1 MTKALFEVCAISNQ
15 GTDKRRFIEAM
26 GRREFAIIHN
36 LENGKLY
43 IYFQE
48 DDVVNK
54 TMLLNSLPG
63 FDIAERQT
71 EINIAEMHVM
81 SLYKSGESEIK
92 PIKDII
98 SLQNASGI
106 VMLVFVPAADSE
118 IEIFK
123 NDIERQ
129 LSEGKTK
136 TTSSTTGS
144 FFGGNRTNISAHMD
158 IFEKTDERK
167 LLTSI
172 LEDIDST
179 MLSGNSVYKLFFA
192 VSEDKQNSISKALA
206 ERHILLHEE
215 LIKMKGPN
223 PDRLF
228 DVLRT
233 KKSILYGMSH
243 ITNFMEVYANR
254 LNYVIETFSESTK
267 GGIKIGTYLK
277 NGVHNTNN
285 EIGIEK
291 SAFNLGFVL
300 SGLPGTGKTSEAM
313 SIIEQII
320 RSEPSK
326 TRIAIISPTDE
337 WNDFALAHG
346 LHLISINNDSL
357 PINFFSCPNGSAD
370 KFCEDLALLIS
381 AASNS
386 GPYQNPMEKCLL
398 NAFKRSY
405 RKSGSPNPSKVYN
418 NIEESII
425 KLHGKISN
433 VGVRY
438 TKHGENIKA
447 ALENLRVILNRA
459 EYSVTEGI
467 QISSLL
473 DSGIVFDLS
482 HVSNNIKPYIYAL
495 LLNQLYSIAGEFD
508 VYGDDSLRLLIGIEE
523 AQIIFSMNDRKE
535 SAAAKDLEKRIQDF
549 RKKGVGI
556 MLIVHSISDIDVGIR
571 RLCQNKLYLKQAPDI
586 AGIAAKDLVFT
597 YSDMDNVIM
606 KLKHLDSRVGAFD
619 FVRKIGSEKI
629 SSDSIFVRTS
639 DYNLKRFGANAK
651 EIYERKRIEV
661 EKDNRIKS
669 AFTLLDIRKKGDNLK
684 KISNARIIYLGEII
698 GSQEIEEN
706 RFDVN
711 DLLEGRE
718 YILELLGENNR
729 QVYRHKF
736 TAREKIDLLLSNKGL
751 EKYVV

>member
-1 MTKALFEVCAISNQ
+1 MTMTLFEVRAISNQ
-15 GTDKRRFIEAM
+15 GMDKRKFIEAM
-26 GRREFAIIHN
+26 GKREFAIIHN

-48 DDVVNK
+48 DDIVNK
-54 TMLLNSLPG
+54 FMLLNNLPG
-63 FDIAERQT
+63 FDIAEKQM
-71 EINIAEMHVM
+71 EINIADAHVM
-81 SLYKSGESEIK
+81 SLYKSSESEIK

-98 SLQNASGI
+98 SPQNAAGI
-106 VMLVFVPAADSE
+106 VMLFFVPATDSE

-136 TTSSTTGS
+136 TTSSATES
-144 FFGGNRTNISAHMD
+144 FFSGKRVNTSAHMD
-158 IFEKTDERK
+158 IFERTDERK
-167 LLTSI
+167 LLISI

-179 MLSGNSVYKLFFA
+179 ILSGNSVYKLFFA
-192 VSEDKQNSISKALA
+192 VDKDKQNSISKALL

-215 LIKMKGPN
+215 LIKTKGL
-223 PDRLF
+223 DQLF
-228 DVLRT
+228 DVLRP
-233 KKSILYGMSH
+233 KKSILYGISH
-243 ITNFMEVYANR
+243 ITNFMEIYANR
-254 LNYVIETFSESTK
+254 LNYVIETFSESAK
-267 GGIKIGTYLK
+267 GDIKIGTYLK
-277 NGVHNTNN
+277 DGVYNTNN

-291 SAFNLGFVL
+291 SVFNLGFVL

-313 SIIEQII
+313 SIIGQII

-326 TRIAIISPTDE
+326 TKIAIISPTDE

-357 PINFFSCPNGSAD
+357 PINFFSCPNSNVD

-398 NAFKRSY
+398 NAFKRTY
-405 RKSGSPNPSKVYN
+405 RKSPSPNPSRVYN

-447 ALENLRVILNRA
+447 ALENLRIILNRA
-459 EYSVTEGI
+459 EYSITDGI

-556 MLIVHSISDIDVGIR
+556 MLVVHSISDIDVSIR

-606 KLKHLDSRVGAFD
+606 KLKHLNSRIGAFD
-619 FVRKIGSEKI
+619 FIRKIGNEKI

-639 DYNLKRFGANAK
+639 DYNLKRFDANTK
-651 EIYERKRIEV
+651 GLYERKRIEV
-661 EKDNRIKS
+661 KKDDRIKS
-669 AFTLLDIRKKGDNLK
+669 EFTLLDIRKKGDNLK
-684 KISNARIIYLGEII
+684 RISSARIIYLGEII
-698 GSQEIEEN
+698 DSQEIEEN
-706 RFDVN
+706 KFVVN

-718 YILELLGENNR
+718 YILELLGESNR
-729 QVYRHKF
+729 QFYRHKF
-736 TAREKIDLLLSNKGL
+736 IAREKIDLLLNNKGL
-751 EKYVV
+751 EKYVI